1 MSAIASPELVRD
13 PVWLAHRL
21 TEDAAH
27 VRMLRADRAARHRAA
42 FATDQYLPAGL
53 PDGWVERRAAAA
65 VAEPGAPLALILHSA
80 FCCSTLL
87 ANLLDVQGAASVV
100 KEPVLLN
107 DLTGLRARG
116 VQPRELSA
124 ATADALALLA
134 RPFEAGEAVVLKPS
148 NLVNPLAPTLMALRP
163 EAHVVLLFAPL
174 EVFLTSVASKGVEG
188 RMWVREL
195 AWKLKPWGTIDFGLT
210 PEQEFRLTDLQV
222 AAIGWL
228 GQHRL
233 FHELARRFPA
243 RVAAIDSE
251 QFLARAP
258 EALAAIVRHLRL
270 NLSADAA
277 AGLASGPEFLRNAK
291 TGEAF
296 DVAARTAVHAGP
308 AQANADE
315 IAKVAAWTR
324 AVAANSSVP
333 MELGP
338 SLLA

>member
-1 MSAIASPELVRD
+1 MTAIASPELVRD
-13 PVWLAHRL
+13 PTWLAHRL

-27 VRMLRADRAARHRAA
+27 VRVLRADRTTRHQAA
-42 FATDQYLPAGL
+42 FATDQYLPVGL
-53 PDGWVERRAAAA
+53 PDGWIERRAAAA
-65 VAEPGAPLALILHSA
+65 LAGPGAPLALILHSA

-87 ANLLDVQGAASVV
+87 ANLLDVKGTASVV

-116 VQPRELSA
+116 VQPREISA
-124 ATADALALLA
+124 AVADALALLA
-134 RPFEAGEAVVLKPS
+134 RSFEAGESVVLKPS

-163 EAHVVLLFAPL
+163 EAQAVLLYAPL
-174 EVFLTSVASKGVEG
+174 EVFLTSVASKGVDG

-195 AWKLKPWGTIDFGLT
+195 AWKLKPWGTTSFGFT

-243 RVAAIDSE
+243 RIGAIDSE
-251 QFLARAP
+251 TLLARAP
-258 EALAAIVRHLRL
+258 EALSAIVRHLRL

-277 AGLASGPEFLRNAK
+277 AGLAAGPEFRRNAK

-296 DVAARTAVHAGP
+296 DLAARKAVHAAP

-324 AVAANSSVP
+324 AVATNSGVP